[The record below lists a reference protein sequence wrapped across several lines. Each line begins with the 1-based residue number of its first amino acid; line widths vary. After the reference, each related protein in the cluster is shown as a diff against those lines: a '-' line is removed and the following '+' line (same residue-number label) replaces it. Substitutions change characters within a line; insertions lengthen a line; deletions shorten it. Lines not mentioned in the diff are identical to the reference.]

1 MSDRKIRRSI
11 PCLSGFLFQPAAL
24 SQRFCNN
31 PLKLSVCT
39 AKLIGCPFFN
49 GIHCLG
55 IYTQNKT
62 LY

>member
-1 MSDRKIRRSI
+1 MPDRKIRTEHSL
-11 PCLSGFLFQPAAL
+11 PTAL
-24 SQRFCNN
+24 SQRFGNN
-31 PLKLSVCT
+31 PLKLSVGT
-39 AKLIGCPFFN
+39 AKLIGCPFFD